1 MVILVSGAKRL
12 PLPPAST
19 MPFIS
24 PMIEYRV
31 AVTHYNWAQV
41 PEEQLNPS
49 VSRQVIH
56 GRTMTVARIRLRK
69 GAVVPLHHHVSEQIS
84 MIEHGRLRFV
94 VAGEERIVSAGE
106 TLTIPPN
113 APHLVEALDDSLAVD
128 LFSPIREDWIRG
140 DDAYLRG
147 QK

>member
-1 MVILVSGAKRL
+1 
-12 PLPPAST
+12 
-19 MPFIS
+19 
-24 PMIEYRV
+24 MIEYPRR
-31 AVTHYNWAQV
+31 VTHHNWTQV

-56 GRTMTVARIRLRK
+56 GETITVARIRLRK

-84 MIEHGRLRFV
+84 TIEHGRLRFV
-94 VAGEERIVSAGE
+94 VDGEERVLGAGE
-106 TLTIPPN
+106 TLTIPSN
-113 APHLVEALDDSLAVD
+113 APHLVEALEDSLATDV
-128 LFSPIREDWIRG
+128 FSPIREDWIRG